1 MDVFKTLLLDT
12 PDSLNAITGTLQIAN
27 GGTGATDAAGARDN
41 LLPDYTGNVGK
52 VLTVNAG
59 ATDVEWTTNGAG
71 TVTSVDVSGGTT
83 GLTTSGGPV
92 TSSGTITLAG
102 TLAVANGGTGATD
115 ASGAR
120 TNLGV
125 AIGTDVQAYDADLA
139 SWAGVTRA
147 AGFDTFTAT
156 PSSANLASLVSD
168 ETGTGALVFASSPT
182 LVTPTLGAATA
193 TSINGVTVT
202 GTSTPAL
209 SVTGTTAVSGTNTGD
224 QTTITGNAGTAT
236 ILETARNINGVSFNG
251 SADITVAA
259 AAGTLTGATL
269 AAGVTASSLTSLG
282 TIASL
287 TATALTVNDNST
299 LGSSNSDTVNFN
311 ARVASDINP
320 STDDTYDLGVTGH
333 EWRNLNIDGTANIDS
348 LVADT
353 ADINGGT
360 IDATAIGATTP
371 STVAATTLS
380 ASGASTFTNS
390 APSVIGGL
398 GFRNRIINGDMR
410 IDQRNEGASVSVSTG
425 GQPYGVDRWNGQGTA
440 AAGVF
445 SLQRSTS
452 TPPAGF
458 TNFTRITTTTADAS
472 PAAASVYNFRH
483 QIEGNNLQDFQFGA
497 ATAKTVTISFWVRSS
512 LTGTFSGAFS
522 NNAFDRSYPFTY
534 SISVADTWEQKS
546 IAIAGDTTGTW
557 LTDNGIGLRVY
568 FDLGSGANRRGT
580 AGAWA
585 ASGLIGATSAVRVI
599 STLSATFDLTG
610 VQLEVG
616 NAATE
621 FERVSFGQQLSLCQR
636 YFCKSFLSGTKP
648 ANAVGSN
655 TGEDSFAAP
664 VALTGAQR
672 LRSIF
677 PVSMRAA
684 PTVTI
689 FNPVNANSE
698 VYDLTAGGDCSTTSN
713 GNVSER
719 ACNVS
724 CAGNALTAQGNSLR
738 YHFTASAEL

>member
-1 MDVFKTLLLDT
+1 
-12 PDSLNAITGTLQIAN
+12 
-27 GGTGATDAAGARDN
+27 
-41 LLPDYTGNVGK
+41 
-52 VLTVNAG
+52 
-59 ATDVEWTTNGAG
+59 
-71 TVTSVDVSGGTT
+71 
-83 GLTTSGGPV
+83 
-92 TSSGTITLAG
+92 LAG
-102 TLAVANGGTGATD
+102 TLAVANGGTGIT
-115 ASGAR
+115 SLGS
-120 TNLGV
+120 GV
-125 AIGTDVQAYDADLA
+125 A
-139 SWAGVTRA
+139 
-147 AGFDTFTAT
+147 TFLGT
-156 PSSANLASLVSD
+156 PSSANLAAAVTD

-182 LVTPTLGAATA
+182 LVTPALGAATA

-320 STDDTYDLGVTGH
+320 ATDNTYDLGVTGH

-380 ASGASTFTNS
+380 VSGASTFTNS

-398 GFRNRIINGDMR
+398 GFRNRVINGDMR
-410 IDQRNEGASVSVSTG
+410 IDQRNEGAAVTANADFA
-425 GQPYGVDRWNGQGTA
+425 VDRFSVGNSTDGAFSAQRDSTA
-440 AAGVF
+440 PV
-445 SLQRSTS
+445 
-452 TPPAGF
+452 GF
-458 TNFTRITTTTADAS
+458 INSVKVTATTADATL
-472 PAAASVYNFRH
+472 AGTQNLNFR
-483 QIEGNNLQDFQFGA
+483 QPIEGTNISDLGWGTAN
-497 ATAKTVTISFWVRSS
+497 AKTVTLSFWVRSS
-512 LTGTFSGAFS
+512 LTGTFGGALRNS
-522 NNAFDRSYPFTY
+522 ADRSYPFTY
-534 SISVADTWEQKS
+534 TISVANTFEQKS
-546 IAIAGDTTGTW
+546 VTIAGDTSGTW
-557 LTDNGIGLRVY
+557 LTTNGVGIFLFFGL
-568 FDLGSGANRRGT
+568 GAGPDRSGT

-585 ASGLIGATSAVRVI
+585 NATYV
-599 STLSATFDLTG
+599 SATGAVSVIGTLNATWYITG

-621 FERVSFGQQLSLCQR
+621 FERRPFGQELELCFR
-636 YFCKSFLSGTKP
+636 YFRRYASDASNHCLLPGYALANATTGGYGPVQLTPIMRDNPTLSVSAAADLSVDTSGT
-648 ANAVGSN
+648 AAALSAVSIYGGYTTKNSVLLN
-655 TGEDSFAAP
+655 FTVASGLVNGQAYMFRVNSGTGKHASF
-664 VALTGAQR
+664 
-672 LRSIF
+672 
-677 PVSMRAA
+677 
-684 PTVTI
+684 
-689 FNPVNANSE
+689 
-698 VYDLTAGGDCSTTSN
+698 
-713 GNVSER
+713 
-719 ACNVS
+719 
-724 CAGNALTAQGNSLR
+724 
-738 YHFTASAEL
+738 SAEL

>member
-102 TLAVANGGTGATD
+102 TLAVANGGTGIT
-115 ASGAR
+115 SLGS
-120 TNLGV
+120 GV
-125 AIGTDVQAYDADLA
+125 A
-139 SWAGVTRA
+139 
-147 AGFDTFTAT
+147 TFLGT
-156 PSSANLASLVSD
+156 PSSANLAAAVTD

-236 ILETARNINGVSFNG
+236 ILQTARNINGVSFDG

-287 TATALTVNDNST
+287 TATDLTVNDNTT

-320 STDDTYDLGVTGH
+320 SADNTYDLGVTGH

-360 IDATAIGATTP
+360 IDGTAIGG
-371 STVAATTLS
+371 STAAAGAFTTLS
-380 ASGASTFTNS
+380 ASGAFTGVSGVFQQGALPYSLLIGADNAATTLTNATLKASRLVMPHYTNAEEGVALINASSQSTINVVS
-390 APSVIGGL
+390 IGGGSGSL
-398 GFRNRIINGDMR
+398 NTATQVDLYAAANNTTTTGTLVA
-410 IDQRNEGASVSVSTG
+410 QVTSTG
-425 GQPYGVDRWNGQGTA
+425 LAVTGA
-440 AAGVF
+440 L
-445 SLQRSTS
+445 SST
-452 TPPAGF
+452 
-458 TNFTRITTTTADAS
+458 TRITTNDSVARSGVTNATVTAINTSAAGSAS
-472 PAAASVYNFRH
+472 PSLYVENNSDTGNGALYVY
-483 QIEGNNLQDFQFGA
+483 
-497 ATAKTVTISFWVRSS
+497 AKGSR
-512 LTGTFSGAFS
+512 TGTASAIVTKLDGTATSYQIAFF
-522 NNAFDRSYPFTY
+522 NDNGTVG
-534 SISVADTWEQKS
+534 SISTNGSATTFNTSSDYRLKEITGPLVDSGTFIDALKPK
-546 IAIAGDTTGTW
+546 TGTW
-557 LTDNGIGLRVY
+557 KVD
-568 FDLGSGANRRGT
+568 GSKF
-580 AGAWA
+580 AGFLAHEFA
-585 ASGLIGATSAVRVI
+585 EVSPLSVSGEKDAVDADGKPIYQSMQASS
-599 STLSATFDLTG
+599 
-610 VQLEVG
+610 
-616 NAATE
+616 
-621 FERVSFGQQLSLCQR
+621 
-636 YFCKSFLSGTKP
+636 
-648 ANAVGSN
+648 
-655 TGEDSFAAP
+655 
-664 VALTGAQR
+664 
-672 LRSIF
+672 
-677 PVSMRAA
+677 
-684 PTVTI
+684 
-689 FNPVNANSE
+689 SE
-698 VYDLTAGGDCSTTSN
+698 VMANL
-713 GNVSER
+713 V
-719 ACNVS
+719 
-724 CAGNALTAQGNSLR
+724 
-738 YHFTASAEL
+738 AELQSVRKRLAALEA